1 MGRKSLF
8 LLFCGFPLKAD
19 GGCAARHVAKTGDI
33 KEFVITEESG
43 IAKGI
48 RRIIAVTG
56 PEAREAIA
64 LAAEF
69 ERRLEDVKKLSGK
82 EKEETLKYFGLVS

>member
-1 MGRKSLF
+1 MGIVPF
-8 LLFCGFPLKAD
+8 
-19 GGCAARHVAKTGDI
+19 RHVAKTGDI

-56 PEAREAIA
+56 LEAREAIA

-69 ERRLEDVKKLSGK
+69 ERRLEDVQKLSGK
-82 EKEETLKYFGLVS
+82 EKEETLKYLGLVS

>member
-1 MGRKSLF
+1 M
-8 LLFCGFPLKAD
+8 AH
-19 GGCAARHVAKTGDI
+19 RHVAKTGDI
-33 KEFVITEESG
+33 KDFTIMEESG

-64 LAAEF
+64 NATSFEARFAYVQTLAG
-69 ERRLEDVKKLSGK
+69 R
-82 EKEETLKYFGLVS
+82 EKDEGFKSLTLVQTQ

>member
-1 MGRKSLF
+1 M
-8 LLFCGFPLKAD
+8 
-19 GGCAARHVAKTGDI
+19 
-33 KEFVITEESG
+33 ITEESG

-64 LAAEF
+64 LATEF
-69 ERRLEDVKKLSGK
+69 ERRLEGAQKLNGK
-82 EKEETLKYFGLVS
+82 EKEEVLKHLGLVS